1 MGHLGKS
8 IEFWTKALALH
19 DTYGALGGEKKRPQ
33 LVQGLQAAKDRD
45 SGKEARDAMAAQ
57 HKLAEADAQKAVAD
71 EEFKFNEDG
80 SEESD
85 DKEDES

>member
-1 MGHLGKS
+1 MMGHLGKS

-19 DTYGALGGEKKRPQ
+19 DEFGALGGEKKRPQ

-57 HKLAEADAQKAVAD
+57 HKLAEADAHKKTED
-71 EEFKFNEDG
+71 EEFKFNE
-80 SEESD
+80 
-85 DKEDES
+85 EDEGDDSES